1 MKKCSDLLFFRPNR
15 VWRCYLG
22 GELLD
27 KFMGRESGGD
37 NLFPENWL
45 GSVTAADNG
54 EHSTSEN
61 EGLSQT
67 LQGDFFCDLLQQN
80 SLELLGNQGGNL
92 GVLCKFLDSAIRL
105 PLQCHPDKEF
115 ARKYCNSDYG
125 KTESWF
131 ILDTREINGEKPYIL
146 LGFKENV
153 DKKLFKKAVMT
164 QDIDRLLS
172 MMHKIEVKK
181 GDAFFIPGRIPHA
194 IGSGVFMLEVQ
205 EPTDLVVQPERKIGN
220 IQLSDKDMWQN
231 LTPELGLECFNYQ
244 GERREKIL
252 EKLQIKPRKISENML
267 SLIDEKLTDCFQVKQ
282 LNLGVRD
289 KIVLP
294 LDKWYL
300 GVVTSGKGEVKSFG
314 KNYSIRR
321 SDCFFVPASA
331 EELEF
336 ENSGSENLQIFLI
349 NL

>member
-27 KFMGRESGGD
+27 KFMGCESGGD

-244 GERREKIL
+244 GESREKIL

-300 GVVTSGKGEVKSFG
+300 GVVTSGAGEVKSFG

-321 SDCFFVPASA
+321 SDCFFVPTSA

-336 ENSGSENLQIFLI
+336 ENSGSENMQIFLI
-349 NL
+349 NS